1 LDALGI
7 GRLTSPRRRAEAPRR
22 VSAFCVGR
30 VQNAT
35 QIFDEIVYVGE
46 FESSVVRNPDFI
58 YKQVHNP
65 DVTNP
70 DLADVRVTHLFVSP

>member
-1 LDALGI
+1 M
-7 GRLTSPRRRAEAPRR
+7 
-22 VSAFCVGR
+22 
-30 VQNAT
+30 
-35 QIFDEIVYVGE
+35 QIRGVNVDTTPPQPF
-46 FESSVVRNPDFI
+46 SWSVVRNPDFI

>member
-1 LDALGI
+1 VHASQTHFAPLGTI
-7 GRLTSPRRRAEAPRR
+7 LGPQRDGARGRSHTSL
-22 VSAFCVGR
+22 
-30 VQNAT
+30 
-35 QIFDEIVYVGE
+35 
-46 FESSVVRNPDFI
+46 SVVRNPDFI